1 MDESFNLQNGGS
13 MKRNVKIRPITLKAV
28 AEAVNC
34 SVAAASTVL
43 NGSKGNTAVG
53 DETRRKILAA
63 ADAMGY
69 RPNFASRILK
79 TRCSNT
85 LGIYV
90 QPNPWRGIGYS
101 YETEILKG
109 IEAGA
114 RKRGY
119 DLLLLNM
126 SAQVLP
132 RICGD
137 YLAES
142 RIDGIL
148 LLHADS
154 DAAWVD
160 ELAASG
166 NPVVA
171 IDCCSGKQELSRIV
185 FDNEAAVTLAVETLL
200 EAGHRRIGFAGC
212 CAAAGLAEE
221 VSREVAFCRARQ
233 RFGLPG
239 GEELVFNRERCFPPI
254 SAQSEYCQLEGAA
267 ALRYFAALPEPPG
280 AIIAYNSLVG
290 VAMLYEAQ
298 KRGIRIPQ
306 EFSLIAFDDNAYLD
320 LIRPGL
326 SVIDHVLPQMG
337 AAGAELLMDLIENKA
352 EGPAL
357 RTFAPELIR
366 RESIIPPE

>member
-1 MDESFNLQNGGS
+1 
-13 MKRNVKIRPITLKAV
+13 MKRNGNIRPITLKAV
-28 AEAVNC
+28 AAAVNC

-53 DETRRKILAA
+53 DETRRRILAA
-63 ADAMGY
+63 ADEMGY

-79 TRCSNT
+79 TRRSNT

-101 YETEILKG
+101 YETKILGG
-109 IEAGA
+109 IETGA

-126 SAQVLP
+126 GAEVLP

-160 ELAASG
+160 ELVESG
-166 NPVVA
+166 SPVVA
-171 IDCCSGKQELSRIV
+171 IDCCSAKTALNRIV
-185 FDNEAAVTLAVETLL
+185 FDNEAAVMLAVRTLR

-212 CAAAGLAEE
+212 CATGELAEE
-221 VSREVAFCRARQ
+221 VSRELFFRSALA
-233 RFGLPG
+233 RFGLADDA
-239 GEELVFNRERCFPPI
+239 ELVFNRDRCFPPI
-254 SAQSEYCQLEGAA
+254 SPRSEYCQLEGSA
-267 ALRYFAALPEPPG
+267 ALRYFAALPEPPS
-280 AIIAYNSLVG
+280 AIVAYNSLVG
-290 VAMLYEAQ
+290 AAILCEAQ
-298 KRGIRIPQ
+298 KRGIRIPRD
-306 EFSLIAFDDNAYLD
+306 FSLIAFDDNEYLD
-320 LIRPGL
+320 LVFPGL
-326 SVIDHVLPQMG
+326 AVIDHALPVMG
-337 AAGAELLMDLIENKA
+337 AAGAELLMDLIEGRK
-352 EGPAL
+352 EGPSM
-357 RTFAPELIR
+357 RIFQPELIR
-366 RESIIPPE
+366 RGSVQPCFSGACPK